1 MKFSV
6 YTLEHLMPQKW
17 MTNWPLPE
25 DGDANRR
32 IHLVRTLGNCTMIT
46 QALNSTI
53 SNDCWKV
60 KLEGKN
66 NKGGLKSYANGL
78 LTLDYVLN
86 LDYWNEIKIEERS
99 KLLEEM
105 ACAVWKNEVKNIL

>member
-1 MKFSV
+1 
-6 YTLEHLMPQKW
+6 
-17 MTNWPLPE
+17 
-25 DGDANRR
+25 
-32 IHLVRTLGNCTMIT
+32 
-46 QALNSTI
+46 
-53 SNDCWKV
+53 V

-99 KLLEEM
+99 KLLAEM